1 MALIAALPVADGALP
16 PLWLKV
22 PLLVLLE
29 LIDTRMLSM
38 LP

>member
-1 MALIAALPVADGALP
+1 MASIAVLPEADGALP

-29 LIDTRMLSM
+29 LIDTRRLSM
-38 LP
+38 LA